1 MEKLISDKELECI
14 NDSME
19 DVINNVKVGVDKLLQ
34 IITYFNIKDYKN
46 KENIEELLDM
56 NKSFSDYFDMI
67 EERLK
72 EVISHLDSS
81 LNIEEDYEGVDI
93 ETQLDIIEDKLSLLQ
108 DKVSN
113 LEKSDLDILENKAN
127 NSKLDKIPNYARAKV
142 TENAH
147 LMFNKLPIDQLR
159 CNISN
164 IDFNDFEKVLKKM
177 LEDSDIQFMTNDEFY
192 KTAKEILENMQ
203 K

>member
-1 MEKLISDKELECI
+1 MEKLISDKDLECI

-81 LNIEEDYEGVDI
+81 LNTEEDYEGVDI
-93 ETQLDIIEDKLSLLQ
+93 ETLLDIVEDKLSLLQ
-108 DKVSN
+108 DKVSK

-127 NSKLDKIPNYARAKV
+127 NPKLDKIPNYARAKV

-147 LMFNKLPIDQLR
+147 LMSNKLPIDQLR

-164 IDFNDFEKVLKKM
+164 IYFNDFEEVLKRM